1 MLNSF
6 TQRLDGQGNPRLLEA
21 NPNCGW
27 CWDGHLPKTAALCG
41 INYSQFFE
49 MIIDSAL
56 DRAAR
61 QAKQAEIDKTK
72 KFVHVGRN
80 GAEQLYNNAGAA

>member
-1 MLNSF
+1 MLTSF

-49 MIIDSAL
+49 MIMNSLTTSAKEQIAVSKDEYML
-56 DRAAR
+56 SNPNTPPKLVRNAA
-61 QAKQAEIDKTK
+61 E
-72 KFVHVGRN
+72 VVM
-80 GAEQLYNNAGAA
+80 